1 METEKTAARQR
12 VSELAQQ
19 MLPHGDF
26 SGFFDAVYATA
37 GGDAGGV
44 PWADLRP
51 HPVALV
57 WFERQG
63 LQGENRSALVVGCGL
78 GDDAEE
84 LAGRGFQVT
93 AFDVSPNA
101 ILWCRQ
107 RFPAS
112 SVDYQVA
119 DLLNAPR
126 RWHQAFDFV
135 LEVYTLQALPRRLR
149 TPAIA
154 GVAQFVAPGGH
165 LLVVCRGRDPQDD
178 PGTMPWPLTR
188 DELAGFGQTGLR
200 EVLFEDVR
208 DEDGRLFRV
217 LYERQGPG

>member
-1 METEKTAARQR
+1 MRTDKTAARQR
-12 VSELAQQ
+12 VSGLAQQ
-19 MLPHGDF
+19 MLPRGDF

-37 GGDAGGV
+37 EGDASGV
-44 PWADLRP
+44 PWADLQP
-51 HPVALV
+51 HPVALA
-57 WFERQG
+57 WLDQQG
-63 LQGENRSALVVGCGL
+63 VRGEKRSALVIGCGL

-101 ILWCRQ
+101 IAWCKQ

-112 SVDYQVA
+112 LVDYLVA
-119 DLLNAPR
+119 DLLDAPA
-126 RWHQAFDFV
+126 RWRQAFDFV

-149 TPAIA
+149 TLVIA
-154 GVAQFVAPGGH
+154 NVAQFVAPGGQ

-188 DELAGFGQTGLR
+188 DELAHFGQVGLR
-200 EVLFEDVR
+200 EVRLEDVR
-208 DEDGRLFRV
+208 DDDGQHFRV
-217 LYERQGPG
+217 LYER

>member
-1 METEKTAARQR
+1 MRTDKTAARQR
-12 VSELAQQ
+12 VSGLAQQ
-19 MLPHGDF
+19 MLPRGDF

-37 GGDAGGV
+37 EGDAGGV
-44 PWADLRP
+44 PWADLQP
-51 HPVALV
+51 HPVALA
-57 WFERQG
+57 WLDQQG
-63 LQGENRSALVVGCGL
+63 VQGEKRSALVVGCGL

-101 ILWCRQ
+101 IAWCKQ

-112 SVDYQVA
+112 PVDYLVA
-119 DLLNAPR
+119 DLLDAPA

-149 TPAIA
+149 TRVIA
-154 GVAQFVAPGGH
+154 SVAQFVAPGGQ

-188 DELAGFGQTGLR
+188 DELDHFERVGLR
-200 EVLFEDVR
+200 AERVEDVR
-208 DEDGRLFRV
+208 DEDGWHFRA
-217 LYERQGPG
+217 LYER